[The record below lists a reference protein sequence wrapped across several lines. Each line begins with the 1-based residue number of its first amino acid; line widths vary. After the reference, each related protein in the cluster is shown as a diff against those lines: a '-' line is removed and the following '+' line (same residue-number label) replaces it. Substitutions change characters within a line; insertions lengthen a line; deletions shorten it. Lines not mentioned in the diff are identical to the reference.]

1 MSGVVGVDVG
11 GGGIRVRIESGGWIA
26 YGEDSAPVPR
36 TGGRVDLDRLAT
48 GIATVVERATWT
60 PDGQLGDA
68 AGAQEGHAGSAA
80 RDAHAESAV
89 RARDAHA
96 GGAAPVSDRGATAV
110 AIPERFAAMAVGVT
124 GLPGLVRDPETL
136 WRALRERFGLDALA
150 VAGDTV
156 TTHVGALGFRPGV
169 VVAAGTGVITLGT
182 DLDRVW
188 NQSDGWGHLLGDHG
202 SGAWIGMHGLQAA
215 LRAHD
220 GRTGGSPAL
229 LERLTARFGHPL
241 DLVALVYESTSPAH
255 HLASFAPSVADAARA
270 GDPLARGIWDE
281 AGRQLG
287 QTAVAAATGLEP
299 VFSWGGRLFDA
310 ADLLM
315 KPFQSTVRALL
326 PAARFTP
333 PQGTSAD
340 GALALARAAAGGEVR
355 ARHPYLYVFSADRGR
370 TGAAA
375 APPSPLTR

>member
-1 MSGVVGVDVG
+1 MSDGFAGVDVG
-11 GGGIRVRIESGGWIA
+11 GGGIRVRIESGGQDA
-26 YGEDSAPVPR
+26 YGEDGAPVPR
-36 TGGRVDLDRLAT
+36 EGGRVDLERLAT
-48 GIATVVERATWT
+48 RIATVVENACGI
-60 PDGQLGDA
+60 PAEL
-68 AGAQEGHAGSAA
+68 AG
-80 RDAHAESAV
+80 
-89 RARDAHA
+89 
-96 GGAAPVSDRGATAV
+96 
-110 AIPERFAAMAVGVT
+110 MAVGVT
-124 GLPGLVRDPETL
+124 GLPGLVREPGTL
-136 WRALRERFGLDALA
+136 WRALGERLGLGTLV

-202 SGAWIGMHGLQAA
+202 GGAWIGMHGLQAA

-220 GRTGGSPAL
+220 GRAGGSPAL
-229 LERLTARFGHPL
+229 LDHLTARFGHPL
-241 DLVALVYESTSPAH
+241 DLVALVYESGSPAH
-255 HLASFAPSVADAARA
+255 QLASFAPHVADAARA
-270 GDPLARGIWDE
+270 GDPVARGIWTE

-287 QTAVAAATGLEP
+287 QTAAAAATGLEP

-315 KPFQSTVRALL
+315 EPFQSTVRDLL

-333 PQGTSAD
+333 PRGTSAD

-355 ARHPYLYVFSADRGR
+355 PRDPYVYVFAASPSR
-370 TGAAA
+370 TGAGA
-375 APPSPLTR
+375 APPPPRTR

>member
-1 MSGVVGVDVG
+1 MSGFAGVDVG
-11 GGGIRVRIESGGWIA
+11 GGGIRVRVESGGRIA
-26 YGEDSAPVPR
+26 HGEDSAAVPR
-36 TGGRVDLDRLAT
+36 AGGRVDLDRLAT
-48 GIATVVERATWT
+48 RIATVIEN
-60 PDGQLGDA
+60 A
-68 AGAQEGHAGSAA
+68 AWAHDGHAGG
-80 RDAHAESAV
+80 D
-89 RARDAHA
+89 
-96 GGAAPVSDRGATAV
+96 GAAT
-110 AIPERFAAMAVGVT
+110 PEWFAAMAVGVT
-124 GLPGLVRDPETL
+124 GLPGLVREPETL
-136 WRALRERFGLDALA
+136 WHALRKRFGLDALA

-202 SGAWIGMHGLQAA
+202 SGAWIGRRGLQAA

-241 DLVALVYESTSPAH
+241 DLVALVYESASPAH

-270 GDPLARGIWDE
+270 GDPVARGIWDE

-315 KPFQSTVRALL
+315 KPFQSTVRDLL
-326 PAARFTP
+326 PVARFRP

-340 GALALARAAAGGEVR
+340 GALALARAAAGGEVL
-355 ARHPYLYVFSADRGR
+355 ARHPYLYVFR
-370 TGAAA
+370 
-375 APPSPLTR
+375 